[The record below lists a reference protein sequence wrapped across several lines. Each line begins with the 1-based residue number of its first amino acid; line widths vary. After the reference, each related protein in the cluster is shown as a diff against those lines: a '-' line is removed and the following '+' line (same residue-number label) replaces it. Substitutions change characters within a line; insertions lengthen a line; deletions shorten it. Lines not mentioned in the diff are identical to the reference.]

1 MFKFLSFGFL
11 LIIMTSIIF
20 VLESPDIR
28 TSYGIVPNPNCT
40 LVTKGANLHGHDL
53 SNCDLRDSDLLGVNL
68 SGANLTNT
76 NLARD
81 NLQGAIL
88 SGANLSG
95 ANLNN
100 ADLAGDNLQ
109 GANLSV
115 ANLSGANLSIANL
128 AGDNLQGAN
137 LSGANL
143 SIANLGGSNL
153 QGAILL
159 GANLSGAN
167 LSGANLNNADLAGA
181 NLKGAI
187 LTNPSLTN
195 TNFGTIT
202 IQTLASSLVPGSAYT
217 ISPDPKT
224 GLGSLTITDGGA
236 GDENGINDGMIKI
249 SQVPHGKYVINQ
261 VAVPPGFSSLLGS
274 TTININPLDPDQIV
288 TFQVISTSTNLA
300 TLPPTPITSP
310 SLSNATFN
318 QWITSFSAII
328 VNNVNSSSIN
338 NVAQTPQIIVV
349 GTQNPTAINTAIN
362 SQSSV
367 LLNASFVPLTKGSTI
382 INTIGLENYF
392 LPNSTNLV
400 SIIPTILAKV
410 NDTAGYVAATP
421 PLSGIIPGQQMIIPI
436 VNSLLPSFGGLK
448 KIDVQSS
455 PTAKPIGEK
464 NTEWLVAEV
473 DNKIPAS
480 ISSRGIDGTPI
491 LFVDIQHPFEES
503 GSGFNWSNP
512 SNHAVPPLLTLV
524 INKVAS
530 YAIQKDSNGCPI
542 VNGYTLSGGSWTS
555 VGVSEISSKSI
566 SSFQCEITIQSQ
578 HLSKF
583 AFSLQHLS
591 SFTSSVGLPGSG
603 NVSAGISQPPSYLAE
618 AATQSSTTTSTSTPT
633 PPVELTA
640 TAASTQINLHW
651 AAPTNNGGSPIT
663 GYKIERSNNAGFT
676 SYTTITNTGGT
687 AATYSDAGLASGTT
701 YTYHV
706 SAINVIGTSS
716 PSDTTATTVS
726 QSITYS
732 TTQSSTTPS
741 EVNLLQHLAQLN
753 PLQRFSDLFTSWLGL
768 H

>member
-1 MFKFLSFGFL
+1 MRKILSFVFLS
-11 LIIMTSIIF
+11 IIVSSVIF
-20 VLESPDIR
+20 VLESSDIR
-28 TSYGIVPNPNCT
+28 ATFGITANPNCA
-40 LVTKGANLHGHDL
+40 LVTKGVNLHGFDL
-53 SNCDLRDSDLLGVNL
+53 SNCDLSDYDLLGANL

-88 SGANLSG
+88 SNADLSG
-95 ANLNN
+95 ANLNK
-100 ADLAGDNLQ
+100 
-109 GANLSV
+109 
-115 ANLSGANLSIANL
+115 ANL

-143 SIANLGGSNL
+143 S
-153 QGAILL
+153 
-159 GANLSGAN
+159 
-167 LSGANLNNADLAGA
+167 GANLNKANLAGA

-187 LTNPSLTN
+187 LTNPILIN
-195 TNFGTIT
+195 TNLGTIT

-382 INTIGLENYF
+382 INTIGLENYY

-421 PLSGIIPGQQMIIPI
+421 PLSGIIPGQQMII
-436 VNSLLPSFGGLK
+436 
-448 KIDVQSS
+448 
-455 PTAKPIGEK
+455 
-464 NTEWLVAEV
+464 
-473 DNKIPAS
+473 
-480 ISSRGIDGTPI
+480 
-491 LFVDIQHPFEES
+491 
-503 GSGFNWSNP
+503 
-512 SNHAVPPLLTLV
+512 
-524 INKVAS
+524 
-530 YAIQKDSNGCPI
+530 
-542 VNGYTLSGGSWTS
+542 
-555 VGVSEISSKSI
+555 
-566 SSFQCEITIQSQ
+566 
-578 HLSKF
+578 
-583 AFSLQHLS
+583 
-591 SFTSSVGLPGSG
+591 
-603 NVSAGISQPPSYLAE
+603 
-618 AATQSSTTTSTSTPT
+618 
-633 PPVELTA
+633 
-640 TAASTQINLHW
+640 
-651 AAPTNNGGSPIT
+651 
-663 GYKIERSNNAGFT
+663 
-676 SYTTITNTGGT
+676 
-687 AATYSDAGLASGTT
+687 
-701 YTYHV
+701 
-706 SAINVIGTSS
+706 
-716 PSDTTATTVS
+716 
-726 QSITYS
+726 
-732 TTQSSTTPS
+732 
-741 EVNLLQHLAQLN
+741 
-753 PLQRFSDLFTSWLGL
+753 
-768 H
+768 